1 MAFRKKKQ
9 DPFNEIQVCLQKR
22 DYKGALDWFNT
33 LLQKDAKNTQIRLRF
48 ADTLVLSGNK
58 REAVKQ
64 FRIVADELAEKG
76 FMIRAIAINKKILQ
90 LDPSQTDVHNK
101 LAQMS
106 ESRTGEASTRPALE
120 ELLHR
125 PSDPLRRSSPPLSAP
140 APAPTPAAA
149 APPSTRSAPSPP
161 PSAPESLPELSLEES
176 MAMEFGSSGE
186 LPVDESS
193 EEPAA
198 VAIDSADSADSVYT
212 GGFELVDEEEET
224 EAPGAPRPKAIEVP
238 ASGLGDEAPSFAE
251 EPFDL
256 SETTAPA
263 GEDEIEIVTIDA
275 EESESEP
282 AIELSLDGV
291 EAPLDESAEIVLEAE
306 SEPVSSS
313 LSPEP
318 DVETAETEVDEEA
331 DAEPEME
338 IIAFDGESEPEL
350 AADGVESLI
359 GALGEDIDSLIDSI
373 IDDVGSSAKGAE
385 PTREPPPTHIPLF
398 SDLTTQEFIAVAIL
412 LVRRVAKVGE
422 VIVREGDPGD
432 SMFIV
437 STGEVRATVLRD
449 GQQLPVATMRDGD
462 FFGEMAVLSGEPRT
476 ATVTAVKATELLEL
490 NRENLREV
498 CSRHPHVEAKIRLAY
513 DERIARSAARQS

>member
-9 DPFNEIQVCLQKR
+9 DPFHEIQVCLQKR

-33 LLQKDAKNTQIRLRF
+33 LLQKDSKNTQIRLRF
-48 ADTLVLSGNK
+48 ADTLVLSGKK

-90 LDPSQTDVHNK
+90 LDPGQTDVHDK
-101 LAQMS
+101 LAEMS
-106 ESRTGEASTRPALE
+106 EARTGERPTRPALE

-125 PSDPLRRSSPPLSAP
+125 PNDPLRRPEPPAVGPSRAAEPVRSTAP
-140 APAPTPAAA
+140 PPTR
-149 APPSTRSAPSPP
+149 PPST
-161 PSAPESLPELSLEES
+161 PEILPELSLEES
-176 MAMEFGSSGE
+176 MAMEFGAGGE
-186 LPVDESS
+186 IPGEAEARQAPPVEDPAPA
-193 EEPAA
+193 EP
-198 VAIDSADSADSVYT
+198 YT
-212 GGFELVDEEEET
+212 GGFELVDEEQDVPAA
-224 EAPGAPRPKAIEVP
+224 EAPTRPQETD
-238 ASGLGDEAPSFAE
+238 GLGDETPTFAE
-251 EPFDL
+251 EPVDL
-256 SETTAPA
+256 SPSTPTEAQA
-263 GEDEIEIVTIDA
+263 DEEEEVEIVTIDA
-275 EESESEP
+275 DDSEP

-291 EAPLDESAEIVLEAE
+291 EAPVDASAEIVLEADVDAE
-306 SEPVSSS
+306 SPREEVEVIG
-313 LSPEP
+313 LGDGGSPE
-318 DVETAETEVDEEA
+318 EEA
-331 DAEPEME
+331 EGAEEAEME
-338 IIAFDGESEPEL
+338 VIAFDGESEPEL
-350 AADGVESLI
+350 AAEGVESLI

-385 PTREPPPTHIPLF
+385 PSKEPPPTHIPLF

-437 STGEVRATVLRD
+437 STGEVRATVLRN

-490 NRENLREV
+490 SRENLREI

-513 DERIARSAARQS
+513 DERMARSAARRS

>member
-9 DPFNEIQVCLQKR
+9 DPFHEIQVCLQKR

-33 LLQKDAKNTQIRLRF
+33 LLQKDPKNTQIRLRF

-64 FRIVADELAEKG
+64 FRVVADELAEKG

-90 LDPSQTDVHNK
+90 LDPNQTDVHHK
-101 LAQMS
+101 LAEMS
-106 ESRTGEASTRPALE
+106 EARSGVRSTRPALE

-125 PSDPLRRSSPPLSAP
+125 PSNPLRRPEAP
-140 APAPTPAAA
+140 AVEPSPAVTPPAPPAATG
-149 APPSTRSAPSPP
+149 ST
-161 PSAPESLPELSLEES
+161 PETLPELSLEES
-176 MAMEFGSSGE
+176 MAMEFGEGGE
-186 LPVDESS
+186 IPGEAEAVPVPAAPA
-193 EEPAA
+193 EEPAPA
-198 VAIDSADSADSVYT
+198 ESYT
-212 GGFELVDEEEET
+212 GGFELVDDAERVPPP
-224 EAPGAPRPKAIEVP
+224 EAAPRPPEAG
-238 ASGLGDEAPSFAE
+238 GLGDEPPSFAE
-251 EPFDL
+251 EPIEL
-256 SETTAPA
+256 SASTPA
-263 GEDEIEIVTIDA
+263 EAEAEEEVEIVTVGADD
-275 EESESEP
+275 SEP
-282 AIELSLDGV
+282 AIELSLDDV
-291 EAPLDESAEIVLEAE
+291 EPPIDASAEIVLEA
-306 SEPVSSS
+306 
-313 LSPEP
+313 
-318 DVETAETEVDEEA
+318 DVDSAADEVEVIGLGDGGSTDEKVDEA
-331 DAEPEME
+331 EME
-338 IIAFDGESEPEL
+338 VVAFDGESEPEL
-350 AADGVESLI
+350 APEGVESLI

-373 IDDVGSSAKGAE
+373 IDDVGSSARGAE
-385 PTREPPPTHIPLF
+385 PSKEPPPTQIPLF

-437 STGEVRATVLRD
+437 STGEVRATVLRN
-449 GQQLPVATMRDGD
+449 GQQVPVATMRDGD

-490 NRENLREV
+490 SRENLREI